1 MLLAECLQNPI
12 VFFANSLNK
21 ALAGEINHKTLT
33 RIIATRSE
41 IDLADIK
48 TAYESAYNQKLGN
61 EVKVNNFGFF
71 FIAWLLTIRLLF

>member
-1 MLLAECLQNPI
+1 MSLLAECLQNPT

-21 ALAGEINHKTLT
+21 ALDGDVNHKTLT

-48 TAYESAYNQKLGN
+48 KAYESAFNRKLGN
-61 EVKVNNFGFF
+61 DVKVKR
-71 FIAWLLTIRLLF
+71 I